1 MIASVRGKVLVRRPE
16 NVVIECSGVGYRLA
30 VSAHTLQS
38 IPKAGDEAF
47 LHSHLIM
54 RDDAMQLY
62 GFASEDERD
71 LFLML
76 LGVQGVGPKVALA
89 VLSGGT
95 TGELLNAIAAGDAAR
110 FQAVPGI
117 GKRTA
122 ERVIVELREKVGE
135 RGDGEGIVVTRTD
148 DPRAMA
154 RQALMGLGF
163 TPQEADRLLADA
175 TGESAE
181 ELIEHAL
188 RTRGAAAA

>member
-1 MIASVRGKVLVRRPE
+1 MIACVRGRVLVRRPE
-16 NVVIECSGVGYRLA
+16 NVIVECGGVGYRLA
-30 VSAHTLQS
+30 VSAHTLQA
-38 IPKAGDEAF
+38 IPAAGEEGF

-62 GFASEDERD
+62 GFATEDERD

-76 LGVQGVGPKVALA
+76 IGVQGVGPKMALA

-135 RGDGEGIVVTRTD
+135 RGQGEGIVVTRTD
-148 DPRAMA
+148 DSRALA
-154 RQALMGLGF
+154 RQGLIGLGF
-163 TPQEADRLLADA
+163 TPQEADKLLATAD
-175 TGESAE
+175 GESAE
-181 ELIEHAL
+181 ELIEQAL
-188 RTRGAAAA
+188 RAKAAA

>member
-1 MIASVRGKVLVRRPE
+1 MIAALRGRVLVRRPE
-16 NVVIECSGVGYRLA
+16 NVVVECGGIGYRLA
-30 VSAHTLQS
+30 VSAHTLQRV
-38 IPKAGDEAF
+38 PKVGEEAF

-54 RDDAMQLY
+54 RDDAIQLY

-76 LGVQGVGPKVALA
+76 IGVQGVGPKMALA

-135 RGDGEGIVVTRTD
+135 RGAGEGIVVSRGD
-148 DPRAMA
+148 DPRSLA
-154 RQALMGLGF
+154 RQGLIGLGF
-163 TPQEADRLLADA
+163 SPVEADKLLTEAQGD
-175 TGESAE
+175 SAE
-181 ELIEHAL
+181 ELIEGAL
-188 RTRGAAAA
+188 RARAAA